1 MLAFR
6 GDFCLLETGILGC
19 RVLPLPKKRQI
30 VAEVSGEERTIF
42 VAGEPVQHAS
52 QRGAQALGESLWK
65 YNCFTF
71 LNLIRY
77 IEFGTSLNSVR

>member
-1 MLAFR
+1 MSAGNWHPR
-6 GDFCLLETGILGC
+6 LLCTAST
-19 RVLPLPKKRQI
+19 KKRQI

-65 YNCFTF
+65 YKCFTF

-77 IEFGTSLNSVR
+77 IEFGTSLNSVSALDG